1 MVQVPV
7 TGKRVEYI
15 EMMTQERYSEAY
27 DFLLENQDILDN
39 MTIGELARDYRGFRK
54 QVILNR
60 IPGLARILK
69 ERIFGEDSRD
79 AL

>member
-1 MVQVPV
+1 MVHVPV
-7 TGKRVEYI
+7 TDPRAEYI
-15 EMMTQERYSEAY
+15 RMLQEGKSTEAY

-39 MTIGELARDYRGFRK
+39 MTMGELARDYRRFRK